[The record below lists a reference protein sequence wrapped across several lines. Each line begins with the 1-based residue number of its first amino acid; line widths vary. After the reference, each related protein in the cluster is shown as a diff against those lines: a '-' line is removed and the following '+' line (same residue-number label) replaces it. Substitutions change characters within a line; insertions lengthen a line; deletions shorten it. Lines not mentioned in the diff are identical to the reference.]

1 MLKLV
6 RDKNKGRYRGEEG
19 KDTCDHG
26 SSTCDHGSSRRSLE
40 GEKLK
45 HKNRLRVE
53 LASTSD
59 DQK

>member
-40 GEKLK
+40 DEKLK
-45 HKNRLRVE
+45 HKNRLRV
-53 LASTSD
+53 
-59 DQK
+59 